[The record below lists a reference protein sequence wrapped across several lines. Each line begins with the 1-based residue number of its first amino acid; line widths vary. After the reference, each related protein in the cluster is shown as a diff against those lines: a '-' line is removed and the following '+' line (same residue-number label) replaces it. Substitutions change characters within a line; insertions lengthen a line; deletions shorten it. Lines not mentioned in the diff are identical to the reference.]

1 MSYNRAT
8 LFAFLFILILG
19 MGFAQVST
27 GSVSYER
34 ENKAVLSD
42 MYGRVASVE
51 LTNTYTKVGSEMYL
65 SDCGL
70 TTCYLTLVITPD
82 APMDARTITGRVAG
96 GSASYSGMQVYETRT
111 ISVPRDLYKTV
122 EKTYLDNAS
131 KTIRYNETVFDR
143 TIYEDKTVADWYPM
157 DYASM
162 DVGRTYT
169 VRLEYHKA
177 NWKEASD
184 LVPEIAGKRIDGWA
198 WWASPNYTNR
208 MLLNCSNMGDAT
220 LTAING
226 SGFYING
233 DLQAV
238 YTLCYNNTGENSSLY
253 LYYDATNSSKYAVA
267 NYTTQIPM
275 DVVSG
280 NGTSYNESG
289 LYSLAGIEYLWS
301 FETNA
306 STQASRATA
315 NNIVLTG
322 NVRTLAGKFGN
333 GINATG
339 VSGTYAAIVP
349 PAGYAHSL
357 WHYADGL
364 TSTEGDSYYTGGT
377 DVNVFATSYS
387 TSKFYFQWSSSKYF
401 ISDTGKIVEDSWAM
415 LSGSYNNVSQVGRLL
430 LNATN
435 QTSGTISQGVRGGGG
450 SSPTFGGS
458 NKGILDE
465 YRIYNRYVSEEEIG
479 TAYYNMRV
487 ITGYGTLGAQENASF
502 NSAPVLA
509 SITLGPATI
518 YKNISVF
525 CEVNWTDDYNS
536 TFEVHKGLAI
546 NGTIISA
553 FNQTNTSYS
562 NATFWNVSYGIS
574 AYTHGDKVSCWSFAN
589 DTATP
594 SLTSATNYTANITIG
609 NYPPAISNLSLTYP
623 LTADMNAVGTASL
636 WDMEGDTINC
646 LFMWYRNGTNIY
658 NSTQSPCTNTS
669 TLNKANYSVSD
680 IISFGLNATDSYG
693 NATAQTNS
701 SSSTVWATF
710 TNNLVSLY
718 PATLY
723 KNTSPVSCAVN
734 WTSSIDTSFTV
745 LQGLTVNGTVVSAFN
760 QTFVGYANST
770 LWNFTAYSIGAYT
783 HGDKVSCWTR
793 ANDSTYTSA
802 LYYAANITISD
813 YVPVITNVQISNPIQ
828 NGTNATGTAD
838 FWDYE
843 NDTINCRFEWFKNG
857 AAIWNSSQSP
867 CVNSSTLDAINY
879 TVGDLIN
886 FTVYANDSFG
896 GNATPAY
903 SATIN
908 VSPTFVLNNYTWNST
923 QYGSVP
929 YGYTINVT
937 LPSWNNLTS
946 ATVAYN
952 GFSIPSTCS
961 NVSQTYY
968 CSITGIPA
976 PLTASNGTAINA
988 TWVVDYTDGITPVE
1002 SNTTM
1007 PITLLYS
1014 VWATGIKS
1022 STLVAGGGPATV
1034 NVLYGNTAGI
1044 TATLSGTAWLLGTT
1058 NSGTLTCAAGV
1069 CTGSITTPSVSSATL
1084 YQVEANITL
1093 TSSYWSSTQNRV
1105 VRIEN
1110 TQYAN
1115 ALNSTNTSSGTVTN
1129 PANAWDLS
1137 WTTYATM
1144 AASSYLYFNYTF
1156 TQLYNGNFTFKD
1168 AGATR
1173 SYAIPS
1179 DCIRPTT
1186 SLRVQRTSGSLFNY
1200 SCYNYSSEAYSTI
1213 YTSAFVANGYLYEQ
1227 NMTRWQ
1233 NNSLVKVVPFGLTD
1247 CTTGTPIMTFTVKD
1261 EDTNANIVVNYSQ
1274 NFFMVYLGTTYGFH
1288 FNGTDDTWNI
1298 CVTPSTLNGTYT
1310 SAEQYVSATY
1320 DLRSYAIT
1328 TGVSTLVAANYTRY
1342 LGSGNSLYTFIA
1354 EDQFG
1359 NKIYNV
1365 NVTLTKFNF
1374 ATSTWETVGNGL
1386 TDYTGTI
1393 VFYLTPFDQYN
1404 LNFQKTGYSS
1414 VNFDFT
1420 PSTVS
1425 TITVTMTSGTGGVHP
1440 PPDLET
1446 MWDDVSISFSPA
1458 EGYYNESQTLAF
1470 TISSDASLLQSWG
1483 VNITLVEMNGTTSQV
1498 YFANTT
1504 VLPAGGSVSYITLNN
1519 GTYTVRAFWK
1529 HYNYTFYQPTPRV
1542 YFINMNATGLAR
1554 ARVMLGTSGILSGWA
1569 LYFALLVV
1577 AMVVAGFI
1585 ARYSMEGAALGG
1597 LLVLWF
1603 GSLMFPAVC
1612 VVTLFAGFC
1621 MTPVYVT
1628 ALATITGVA
1637 AILAFRGML

>member
-1014 VWATGIKS
+1014 VWATGINS

-1034 NVLYGNTAGI
+1034 NVQYGNTAGI
-1044 TATLSGTAWLLGTT
+1044 TATLSGTAWLLSAPTYTGA
-1058 NSGTLTCAAGV
+1058 LTCAAGV
-1069 CTGSITTPSVSSATL
+1069 CTGSTTTPSVSSATL

-1093 TSSYWSSTQNRV
+1093 TSSYWGTTQNRV
-1105 VRIEN
+1105 VRIEA
-1110 TQYAN
+1110 THYAT
-1115 ALNSTNTSSGTVTN
+1115 ASNSTNTSSGTVTN
-1129 PANAWDLS
+1129 PANGWDLNWS
-1137 WTTYATM
+1137 SYATLG
-1144 AASSYLYFNYTF
+1144 ATGALEQFNYTF
-1156 TQLYNGNFTFKD
+1156 AQLYPMNWTVKD
-1168 AGATR
+1168 GGATR
-1173 SYAIPS
+1173 TFQIPN
-1179 DCIRPTT
+1179 DCIRPTV
-1186 SLRVQRTSGSLFNY
+1186 SMRVQRLSTTAFNY
-1200 SCYNYSSEAYSTI
+1200 SCYNYSSEGYSSINITAALGGLT
-1213 YTSAFVANGYLYEQ
+1213 YVYEQ
-1227 NMTRWQ
+1227 NATRFQ

-1247 CTTGTPIMTFTVKD
+1247 CTVGSPLIYYSCFDETTDGSLTCDYEQTFII
-1261 EDTNANIVVNYSQ
+1261 N
-1274 NFFMVYLGTTYGFH
+1274 TTSGNQIQTFS
-1288 FNGTDDTWNI
+1288 GTDDNWTI
-1298 CVTPSTLNGTYT
+1298 CFYPSNLAGNLTSTEEITAGGYDTRFFYIFGTAFNSSVSFNETRWAGPSATTKLTFVYVKSAGVGEPGVYVYVERLFVANNTFKTVGMGKTNDDGTAVVYLEPNDAFYKFVVVDGAGTVLYTSSTQQVGCAATASSCSVTLNIETSVVDFWDYQDGMATACTFDNTTKMVTCSFTVLDGTSHYFQLDVYRWAQFGDKT
-1310 SAEQYVSATY
+1310 LNCTKNTTTASGTLWCDMGDAS
-1320 DLRSYAIT
+1320 T
-1328 TGVSTLVAANYTRY
+1328 TGTFVYYLTSYTTGLILSEGTINWMAVASWGTTG
-1342 LGSGNSLYTFIA
+1342 LFIA
-1354 EDQFG
+1354 LVLIVVLSLIGTNFGPSITILLGYVGLILAWLFQF
-1359 NKIYNV
+1359 V
-1365 NVTLTKFNF
+1365 NVDLLGI
-1374 ATSTWETVGNGL
+1374 VG
-1386 TDYTGTI
+1386 
-1393 VFYLTPFDQYN
+1393 
-1404 LNFQKTGYSS
+1404 
-1414 VNFDFT
+1414 
-1420 PSTVS
+1420 
-1425 TITVTMTSGTGGVHP
+1425 
-1440 PPDLET
+1440 
-1446 MWDDVSISFSPA
+1446 
-1458 EGYYNESQTLAF
+1458 
-1470 TISSDASLLQSWG
+1470 
-1483 VNITLVEMNGTTSQV
+1483 
-1498 YFANTT
+1498 
-1504 VLPAGGSVSYITLNN
+1504 
-1519 GTYTVRAFWK
+1519 
-1529 HYNYTFYQPTPRV
+1529 
-1542 YFINMNATGLAR
+1542 
-1554 ARVMLGTSGILSGWA
+1554 LG
-1569 LYFALLVV
+1569 
-1577 AMVVAGFI
+1577 VVAG
-1585 ARYSMEGAALGG
+1585 ALMY
-1597 LLVLWF
+1597 VLKH
-1603 GSLMFPAVC
+1603 
-1612 VVTLFAGFC
+1612 
-1621 MTPVYVT
+1621 
-1628 ALATITGVA
+1628 
-1637 AILAFRGML
+1637 